1 MFIFTNDANTVCHRF
16 RVSNEP
22 RTAKPFHPSSHQST
36 FTETFM
42 FNPGKLFR
50 FIAPAAFVFGVVAA
64 GSAGAQTAA
73 APLTLQ
79 VYNADGGSF
88 NVNAVLVSGKTDAVL
103 LDTGFTRADAL
114 RIAAMVL
121 DSKKTL
127 KTIYIS
133 QADPDFYFGIEVLKQ
148 YFPEAKVVAT
158 EPTLKKIEATL
169 ATKLQVW
176 GPRLGANAAKNVPLP
191 EKLAGNTLT
200 LEGQTLEIRG
210 QDGVQPQR
218 GYVWIPSLKAIA
230 GGVNVFAGLHLWT
243 ADTQSVQERA
253 DWSKKLGAMAALNPA
268 VVIPGHSLPG
278 QKQDA
283 SQIAYSQAYLA
294 RFETELPKATNSAAL
309 IDAMKKAYPDAGL
322 GIALD
327 IGAKVNKGEMK
338 W

>member
-1 MFIFTNDANTVCHRF
+1 MSMIRMLARL
-16 RVSNEP
+16 
-22 RTAKPFHPSSHQST
+22 A
-36 FTETFM
+36 
-42 FNPGKLFR
+42 
-50 FIAPAAFVFGVVAA
+50 APALALGVVA
-64 GSAGAQTAA
+64 GPAGAQAPE

-79 VYNADGGSF
+79 VYNAGPNSF
-88 NVNAVLVSGKTDAVL
+88 HVNAVLVQGKTDALL

-121 DSKKTL
+121 DSGKTL

-148 YFPEAKVVAT
+148 HFPDVKVLAT
-158 EPTLKKIEATL
+158 EPTLKKIQATL

-176 GPRLGANAAKNVPLP
+176 GPRMGANAPKNVPLP
-191 EKLAGNTLT
+191 EVLSGNTLT
-200 LEGQTLEIRG
+200 LESQTLEIRG
-210 QDGVQPQR
+210 LDDALPHR
-218 GYVWIPSLKAIA
+218 SYVWIPSIRAIA

-243 ADTQSVQERA
+243 ADTQSAAERA
-253 DWSKKLGAMAALNPA
+253 AWASKLSKIAALNPA
-268 VVIPGHSLPG
+268 IVVPGHSLPG

-294 RFETELPKATNSAAL
+294 RFESDLGKAADSTTL
-309 IDAMKKAYPDAGL
+309 IAAMKKAYPEAGL

>member
-1 MFIFTNDANTVCHRF
+1 MATAPHRF
-16 RVSNEP
+16 LRLLSP
-22 RTAKPFHPSSHQST
+22 AT
-36 FTETFM
+36 FAL
-42 FNPGKLFR
+42 G
-50 FIAPAAFVFGVVAA
+50 IVAA
-64 GSAGAQTAA
+64 GAAGAQSPA

-79 VYNADGGSF
+79 VYNADGASF
-88 NVNAVLVSGKTDAVL
+88 HVNAVLVSGQTDAVL

-133 QADPDFYFGIEVLKQ
+133 QADPDFYFGTEVLKQ
-148 YFPEAKVVAT
+148 HFPQARVVAT
-158 EPTLKKIEATL
+158 EPTLKKIQATL
-169 ATKLQVW
+169 PNKLQVW
-176 GPRLGANAAKNVPLP
+176 GPRLGANAPRSVPLP
-191 EKLAGNTLT
+191 DKLEGNTLT

-210 QDGVQPQR
+210 LDDALPHR
-218 GYVWIPSLKAIA
+218 SYVWIPSIGAIA

-243 ADTQSVQERA
+243 ADTQSAQERQA
-253 DWSKKLGAMAALNPA
+253 WSNKLGTMAALKPT

-294 RFETELPKATNSAAL
+294 RFEAELPKAANGGAL
-309 IDAMKKAYPDAGL
+309 IEAMKKAYPEAGL
-322 GIALD
+322 AIALD